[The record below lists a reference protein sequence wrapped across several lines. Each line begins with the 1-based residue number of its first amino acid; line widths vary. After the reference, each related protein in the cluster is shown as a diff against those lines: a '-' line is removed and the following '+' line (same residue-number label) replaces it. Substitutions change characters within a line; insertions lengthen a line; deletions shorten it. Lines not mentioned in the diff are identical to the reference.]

1 MALKG
6 GFEEMVK
13 KMSVRART
21 IPNQMTAHSAR
32 CTVSAVV
39 VCCVFLLSGCGFS
52 TPLAQYLAVK
62 NQSQSHQQPASSQ
75 VAEPK
80 TLGEV
85 LEAGT
90 GTFDPNDPNFM
101 VFDPCGDVTTKQ
113 YEEFGFVVSDVSRI
127 TRKDFA
133 VCTLRPNDYS
143 NGDIG
148 FNIATDVVAY
158 EHVASLGLIVDQ
170 PLVPLPD
177 HWYQHKLSDIDDEL
191 SCTIAVPTN
200 RGRLT
205 ITSLGSRLTFGLTPE
220 KSCQEAVDM
229 LQKIFALKG

>member
-1 MALKG
+1 
-6 GFEEMVK
+6 
-13 KMSVRART
+13 
-21 IPNQMTAHSAR
+21 MTARSAHR
-32 CTVSAVV
+32 VLIATV
-39 VCCVFLLSGCGFS
+39 VCCVFLLSGCGLS

-62 NQSQSHQQPASSQ
+62 NQPQSHQLPASSQ

-85 LEAGT
+85 LEVGT
-90 GTFDPNDPNFM
+90 GTFDPSDPNFM
-101 VFDPCGDVTTKQ
+101 VFDPCGEVTKEQ

-127 TRKDFA
+127 ARKDFA

-143 NGDIG
+143 DGNVG
-148 FNIATDVVAY
+148 FNIATDVVTY

-170 PLVPLPD
+170 SLVSLPD

-200 RGRLT
+200 RGRFT

-220 KSCQEAVDM
+220 KSCQKAVDM